1 MSSCPNFQT
10 GKKRKSEFKLVA
22 HKQLIKNFKG
32 DILKKMEISLG
43 LILVLIILIGVL
55 GIYQMHTKPIMGIEA
70 FESSISIPWRL
81 LVAVYVFFVVSTTG
95 LCIVASLGEVFGFS
109 KLEPIV
115 KEGLLMALVT
125 ILVGLMTI
133 GLEIEQVTRGYYAM
147 IGHVNPKSVMFW
159 MIMFYVLYVVFLV
172 VEMWFYF
179 YDDLLKQKESGG
191 LKGWV
196 ARILTIPKA
205 TDTKDFAR
213 VIGFVTVFTA
223 VIAHSNLGALFGV
236 NYLPFWHG
244 PLLPVYFILS
254 AIVSGAALTV
264 IGAYFA
270 DRIRGVRI
278 EGKRYEAIQML
289 RLILGFSIVVT
300 IFFTTWKFVVKAYP
314 NSTLLSREAIEVY
327 LTGDFAFN
335 FWVMEVIVG
344 LLAPLILLAIPQI
357 GRKTEGV
364 FVASLLTIIGIFFLR
379 IDLVMGGLAL
389 KLISGTAFPSLVFH
403 PFELVATAG
412 FMALTILLYCIGYK
426 LLPMGVEG

>member
-1 MSSCPNFQT
+1 MWF
-10 GKKRKSEFKLVA
+10 
-22 HKQLIKNFKG
+22 KNFKG
-32 DILKKMEISLG
+32 DNLKKIELASSVI
-43 LILVLIILIGVL
+43 LILIILIGAL
-55 GIYQMHTKPIMGIEA
+55 GIYQMHAKPITPIEP

-125 ILVGLMTI
+125 ILVGLLTI

-172 VEMWFYF
+172 IEMWFYF
-179 YDDLLKQKESGG
+179 YDDFLRQKESKG
-191 LKGWV
+191 LKGWI

-205 TDTKDFAR
+205 TETKDFAR

-223 VIAHSNLGALFGV
+223 IVAHSNLGALFAV

-244 PLLPVYFILS
+244 PLLPIYFILS

-264 IGAYFA
+264 IGAYLT
-270 DRIRGVRI
+270 DRIRGMRI
-278 EGKRYEAIQML
+278 EEKRYEAIQML
-289 RLILGFSIVVT
+289 RVILGFSIVVT
-300 IFFTTWKFVVKAYP
+300 IFFTVWKFIIKAYP
-314 NSTLLSREAIEVY
+314 NSTFLSREAVEVY

-335 FWVMEVIVG
+335 FWVMEVFIG
-344 LLAPLILLAIPQI
+344 LLIPLALLAIPRT
-357 GRKTEGV
+357 GRKVEGV
-364 FVASLLTIIGIFFLR
+364 FLASLLTIIGIFFLR
-379 IDLVMGGLAL
+379 IDLVMGGLAI
-389 KLISGTAFPSLVFH
+389 KLISGITFPSLVFH
-403 PFELVATAG
+403 PFEVMATAG
-412 FMALTILLYCIGYK
+412 FIALSILLYYIGYK
-426 LLPMGVEG
+426 LLPMEVEE